1 MRRISVQREAFHT
14 KEGEANAAC
23 VVWTGERSIVN
34 GGKARADRVLGGPE
48 LGLGHGL
55 ALSELALHVI

>member
-1 MRRISVQREAFHT
+1 MQREAFHT

-23 VVWTGERSIVN
+23 VVWTRQRSIVN
-34 GGKARADRVLGGPE
+34 GGKARADRVLGGLE